1 MAAITVVVGPPC
13 AGKST
18 YIAEQKSPDDV
29 VVDFDR
35 MAQAMGASRA
45 HAATEPVR
53 QVAFAARKA
62 AISRVLGGVDADAW
76 VIHTNPWPGQ
86 LSRYQEAGAQVV
98 VLDPGMDEC
107 LARAAAD
114 GRPDGTEDA
123 IRQWYD
129 DPPLTDLEKRRTAGM
144 RTKDFAAKVKAAGAA
159 DGLAEGQ
166 FTALVSVFGNED
178 SVGDIVRPGAFT
190 ETLAKWGEK
199 GDPIPVIWSHAWG
212 DPFAH
217 IGTVIK
223 ATETLQGLEVTG
235 QIDDLDTN
243 PTAQQVYRLLKGRRV
258 TQFSFAYDVNEGAW
272 VSDDEHPWGGYYELR
287 KLSLHEVGP
296 CLVGANQETELLAAK
311 AHSIARGAKAGRV
324 LSQAN
329 FETLTG
335 AYEAIGEVLTSAS
348 PEKHRTA
355 PTKTTEEPGQPGA
368 AAAAGE
374 QPAAKPDTQPA
385 KSSLDDAE
393 LATLVARLVA
403 AELAKSLAAG
413 STTTD
418 SSTED
423 ETTPDLREAPE
434 GAAQAD
440 AASARLRTD
449 LELLEF
455 EASLTE

>member
-1 MAAITVVVGPPC
+1 M
-13 AGKST
+13 
-18 YIAEQKSPDDV
+18 
-29 VVDFDR
+29 
-35 MAQAMGASRA
+35 
-45 HAATEPVR
+45 
-53 QVAFAARKA
+53 
-62 AISRVLGGVDADAW
+62 L
-76 VIHTNPWPGQ
+76 
-86 LSRYQEAGAQVV
+86 
-98 VLDPGMDEC
+98 
-107 LARAAAD
+107 
-114 GRPDGTEDA
+114 
-123 IRQWYD
+123 
-129 DPPLTDLEKRRTAGM
+129 
-144 RTKDFAAKVKAAGAA
+144 TKDFAAKVKAAGVA

-178 SVGDIVRPGAFT
+178 SVGDVVRPGAFT
-190 ETLAKWGEK
+190 ETLAKWSAK

-243 PTAQQVYRLLKGRRV
+243 PTAAQVYRLLKGRRV

-272 VSDDEHPWGGYYELR
+272 VADDEHPWGGYYELR

-324 LSQAN
+324 LSQKN
-329 FETLTG
+329 FETLTS
-335 AYEAIGEVLTSAS
+335 AYESIGEVLSSAT
-348 PEKHRTA
+348 PEKAGA
-355 PTKTTEEPGQPGA
+355 PKKTTTEESGQPGA

-374 QPAAKPDTQPA
+374 QPAAQPDTPPA

-393 LATLVARLVA
+393 LAARVAELVA
-403 AELAKSLAAG
+403 AELAKGAAAG

-423 ETTPDLREAPE
+423 ETTPDLREAPD